1 MLISSRTVLVVTYK
15 HTHTQTHST
24 CYTRFSFHD
33 KPEVRTSL
41 YNLEEDGKDIRMGLK
56 QPVLRTQTRLTWQ
69 RVGTSRLL

>member
-24 CYTRFSFHD
+24 CYTRFSCHD

-56 QPVLRTQTRLTWQ
+56 ERILSTQTGFIWH
-69 RVGTSRLL
+69 